1 MKKRITIHL
10 RRKLPARTYGLL
22 AGTSVGV
29 IVILWALA
37 SYSGAVSSLFLPT
50 PSAVAA
56 SAAAL
61 VQEPAFAKDIW
72 MSVSRIVMGAI
83 LSMVIAIP
91 LGIYIG
97 VNKHVEALFD
107 PIISFIRYVPAS
119 AFVPLFI
126 LWFGIGEAQKVFF
139 IFAAVAPYLV
149 VLVTDAVSSVK
160 KELTEAAL
168 TLGAGHS
175 DVIRRVIIPSSL
187 PAIWDAVR
195 LMTSW
200 AWAFVVFAEVVAATS
215 GLGYLIVTSQRFLRT
230 SDVLVVIFVIGFL
243 GLVTE
248 YLFRISYRQFFPWAE
263 KTRHA

>member
-1 MKKRITIHL
+1 MKRHATIHL
-10 RRKLPARTYGLL
+10 RRKLPARTYALL
-22 AGTSVGV
+22 AGASVAV
-29 IVILWALA
+29 IVVVWALT
-37 SYSGAVSSLFLPT
+37 SYSGAVSSIFLPT

-61 VQEPAFAKDIW
+61 AQSGDFANDIW
-72 MSVSRIVMGAI
+72 ISVARILGGA
-83 LSMVIAIP
+83 LCSMIVAIP

-119 AFVPLFI
+119 ALVPLFI
-126 LWFGIGEAQKVFF
+126 LWFGIGETQKVLF

-149 VLVTDAVSSVK
+149 VLVADAVSGVR
-160 KELTEAAL
+160 KELAEAAL
-168 TLGAGHS
+168 TLGAGHT
-175 DVIRRVIIPSSL
+175 DVIRRVIIPCSL

-215 GLGYLIVTSQRFLRT
+215 GLGYLIVTSQRFLKT
-230 SDVLVVIFVIGFL
+230 SDVFVVIFVIGFL
-243 GLVTE
+243 GLATE
-248 YLFRISYRQFFPWAE
+248 YLFRLSYRQFFPWAE